1 MMSMHEI
8 MDRTYESGTV
18 VPAFNVPYLPMI
30 EPVCRALAE
39 ADAFGLIA
47 VARLEWIKFES
58 QSQEAVATEYA
69 RHKSDA
75 HTRLHQDHVPVID
88 EDGLNVD
95 YLSDLR
101 RALDLGY
108 DSVMIDGSRL
118 PLDGN
123 IDATRRVCEA
133 AAAYGV
139 PVEGEL
145 GAVMGHE
152 ADGIPDYETL
162 FETGQGFTDPEE
174 ARRFVGETG
183 VDWLSVAV
191 GSVHGAISAATKDR
205 PKVRAR
211 LNIEQLRTIGDAIGI
226 PLVLHGGSGIKTEDL
241 LASFRNGIA
250 KINIATDIRQPY
262 EQAVQRSVTEAQ
274 EAVHRAVIEIVN
286 RLAIAGTAGSLTG
299 PARPS

>member
-1 MMSMHEI
+1 MRMHEI
-8 MDRTYESGTV
+8 MGRAYESGIV

-30 EPVCRALAE
+30 EPVCRALVE
-39 ADAFGLIA
+39 ADSFGLIA

-58 QSQEAVATEYA
+58 RSQEAVATEYA
-69 RHKSDA
+69 KHKSDA
-75 HTRLHQDHVPVID
+75 HTGLHQDHVPVID
-88 EDGLNVD
+88 EDGLSVD
-95 YLSDLR
+95 YLADIR
-101 RALDLGY
+101 RALELGF

-123 IDATRRVCEA
+123 IEATRRVCEA
-133 AAAYGV
+133 AAEFGV

-162 FETGQGFTDPEE
+162 FETGQGFTDPGE

-183 VDWLSVAV
+183 VSWLSVAV
-191 GSVHGAISAATKDR
+191 GSVHGAISAATKNQ

-211 LNIEQLRTIGDAIGI
+211 LNIDHLQAIREATGI
-226 PLVLHGGSGIKTEDL
+226 PLVLHGGSGIQTDDL
-241 LASFRNGIA
+241 LASFRSGIA

-262 EQAVQRSVTEAQ
+262 ERARERSVGEAQ
-274 EAVHRAVIEIVN
+274 EAVHRSVIEIVD
-286 RLAIAGTAGSLTG
+286 RLGIAGSAKGMC
-299 PARPS
+299 